1 MRHHAWILAGATA
14 TGKSS
19 VCQHLAERMNLKI
32 LSADSMLVYKGMDI
46 GTATPSTEERGE
58 VPYFGINVVTPDKAF
73 STGAWMKEVR
83 NSLASIET
91 SHDKPLIVTGG
102 TGLYIKALTSG
113 IESEAADP
121 EIRHRWKAVLEEE
134 GIGRLQNE
142 IRTRLPEAPPSLMK
156 EQNPR
161 RLIRALEQIER
172 SGSLPDNWK
181 KRENPVITALS
192 MPREQLY
199 ARILRRVNIMFKQ
212 GLLEEVRHLKQLYP
226 VWSDTAA
233 KAIGYEEALAVLDG
247 TMTQEKAVERIAL
260 RTRRLA
266 KRQETWFRHQQDT
279 VWCEIEDG
287 DCIESI
293 AEKVLSLWNKHGPI
307 ELKI

>member
-46 GTATPSTEERGE
+46 GTATPSAEERGE

-83 NSLASIET
+83 NSFVSIET

-121 EIRHRWKAVLEEE
+121 EIRHRWKAVLEKE

-142 IRTRLPEAPPSLMK
+142 IRTRLPEAPFSHD
-156 EQNPR
+156 
-161 RLIRALEQIER
+161 RAE
-172 SGSLPDNWK
+172 STTSYTGS
-181 KRENPVITALS
+181 
-192 MPREQLY
+192 
-199 ARILRRVNIMFKQ
+199 
-212 GLLEEVRHLKQLYP
+212 
-226 VWSDTAA
+226 
-233 KAIGYEEALAVLDG
+233 
-247 TMTQEKAVERIAL
+247 
-260 RTRRLA
+260 
-266 KRQETWFRHQQDT
+266 
-279 VWCEIEDG
+279 
-287 DCIESI
+287 
-293 AEKVLSLWNKHGPI
+293 
-307 ELKI
+307 

>member
-1 MRHHAWILAGATA
+1 MT
-14 TGKSS
+14 
-19 VCQHLAERMNLKI
+19 
-32 LSADSMLVYKGMDI
+32 
-46 GTATPSTEERGE
+46 
-58 VPYFGINVVTPDKAF
+58 
-73 STGAWMKEVR
+73 
-83 NSLASIET
+83 
-91 SHDKPLIVTGG
+91 
-102 TGLYIKALTSG
+102 
-113 IESEAADP
+113 
-121 EIRHRWKAVLEEE
+121 
-134 GIGRLQNE
+134 
-142 IRTRLPEAPPSLMK
+142 

-172 SGSLPDNWK
+172 SGSLPDSWK
-181 KRENPVITALS
+181 KMENPVITALS

-199 ARILRRVNIMFKQ
+199 ARILRRVNIMFEK